1 MKSSDSFSGDPGA
14 ALSPAARGAGVV
26 LMILSIC
33 SVSYALV
40 QSMVNPAL
48 EALRD
53 QVHTDQLGVSWVLT
67 AFLLSSAVMTP
78 ILGRLG
84 DQIGKRRVLVAV
96 LLLLA
101 LGSVVAAL
109 ATDLPVLVV
118 GRVLQ
123 GAGGATLPL
132 AFSIVRDL
140 LPREQVGAKI
150 GMIAAISAVGGAIGL
165 VVTGPIIDGLGVP
178 WLFWLPAIA
187 NGIMMLLVLAVVPET
202 GTRSAGRMNWPAGAM
217 LSLTLVLL
225 LLPLSLGQEWGWAS
239 GKTLGLFAAAV
250 VAGVL
255 WVLVESRSRFPLID
269 MTVFRMRAVWTAN
282 LASFLFGVTLYSALG
297 FIPVFLQTPS
307 STGYGLGES
316 VTVSGLLFL
325 PVMASQ
331 FVGGLAAGPLGNKMP
346 AKLLLIV
353 GTLPTIIG
361 FLMLGL
367 LHGSAWLVSLSAAI
381 GGLGFGIGLSAL
393 SAAVVHAVPAEHT
406 GAATGM
412 NANIRTIGGAVGA
425 AAVAA
430 ILASRTG
437 SDGYPE
443 ESGFTT
449 AFLVL
454 ALAGMVGLVSCLL
467 IPSGSGAAGQAERQ
481 AEPRAEQRVLAP
493 VEEDIA

>member
-1 MKSSDSFSGDPGA
+1 MKSIRSFSGDPSASLFA
-14 ALSPAARGAGVV
+14 ASPGAGAVLVV
-26 LMILSIC
+26 LSVC

-67 AFLLSSAVMTP
+67 AFLLASAVLTP

-84 DQIGKRRVLVAV
+84 DQMGKRRILVAV
-96 LLLLA
+96 LLLLTI
-101 LGSVVAAL
+101 GSVVAAL
-109 ATDLPVLVV
+109 ATSLPVLVV

-150 GMIAAISAVGGAIGL
+150 GMIAAVSAVGGAIGL

-187 NGIMMLLVLAVVPET
+187 NGVMTLFVLFLVPET
-202 GTRSAGRMNWPAGAM
+202 GASAGGRMNWPAGAM
-217 LSLTLVLL
+217 LSATLVLL
-225 LLPLSLGQEWGWAS
+225 LLPLSLGQEWGWGSA
-239 GKTLGLFAAAV
+239 KTLELFVAAV
-250 VAGVL
+250 VAGAV
-255 WVLVESRSRFPLID
+255 WVAIESRSRFPLID
-269 MTVFRMRAVWTAN
+269 MTVFRMRPVWTAN

-297 FIPVFLQTPS
+297 FIPVFLQTPAD
-307 STGYGLGES
+307 TGYGLGES

-331 FVGGLAAGPLGNKMP
+331 FVGGLASGPLARRMP
-346 AKLLLIV
+346 AKLLLV
-353 GTLPTIIG
+353 LGTLPTIVG
-361 FLMLGL
+361 FLL
-367 LHGSAWLVSLSAAI
+367 LALVHSSAWLVSLAAAI
-381 GGLGFGIGLSAL
+381 AGLGFGIGLSAL
-393 SAAVVHAVPAEHT
+393 SAAVVHAVPVEHT

-430 ILASRTG
+430 ILASHTTTG
-437 SDGYPE
+437 GSPSED
-443 ESGFTT
+443 GFTT
-449 AFLVL
+449 AFLLL
-454 ALAGMVGLVSCLL
+454 ALAGVVGLISCLL
-467 IPSGSGAAGQAERQ
+467 IPTGPGGVGPEEATAERSGPQ
-481 AEPRAEQRVLAP
+481 PVSQPERDLA
-493 VEEDIA
+493 

>member
-1 MKSSDSFSGDPGA
+1 
-14 ALSPAARGAGVV
+14 
-26 LMILSIC
+26 MILSIC

-84 DQIGKRRVLVAV
+84 DQMGKRRVLVAV
-96 LLLLA
+96 LLLLTI
-101 LGSVVAAL
+101 GSVVAAV
-109 ATDLPVLVV
+109 ATNLPVLVL

-140 LPREQVGAKI
+140 LPREHVGSKI

-187 NGIMMLLVLAVVPET
+187 NGIMMLLVFALVPET
-202 GTRSAGRMNWPAGAM
+202 GGASGGRMNWTAGVL
-217 LSLTLVLL
+217 LSATLVLL
-225 LLPLSLGQEWGWAS
+225 LLPLSLGQDWGWAS
-239 GKTLGLFAAAV
+239 GRTLGLFAAAV
-250 VAGVL
+250 VAGIL
-255 WVLVESRSRFPLID
+255 WVMVESRSRFPLID
-269 MTVFRMRAVWTAN
+269 MTVFRMRPVWTAN

-297 FIPVFLQTPS
+297 FIPAFLQVPS
-307 STGYGLGES
+307 HTGYGLGES
-316 VTVSGLLFL
+316 VTASGLLFL

-331 FVGGLAAGPLGNKMP
+331 FVGGLAAGPLGRKMP
-346 AKLLLIV
+346 AKALLV
-353 GTLPTIIG
+353 AGTVPTIVS
-361 FLMLGL
+361 FLLLGL
-367 LHGSAWLVSLSAAI
+367 LHSSAWLVSLAAAI
-381 GGLGFGIGLSAL
+381 GGLGFGIGLAAL
-393 SAAVVHAVPAEHT
+393 SAAVVHAVPPEHT

-430 ILASRTG
+430 ILAAHTG
-437 SDGYPE
+437 GDGVPQ

-454 ALAGMVGLVSCLL
+454 ALAGVLGLVSCLL
-467 IPSGSGAAGQAERQ
+467 IPGGNSAAPKAQETQAAKATK
-481 AEPRAEQRVLAP
+481 AEPPVLQP
-493 VEEDIA
+493 VEEHDLA

>member
-1 MKSSDSFSGDPGA
+1 
-14 ALSPAARGAGVV
+14 
-26 LMILSIC
+26 MILSIC

-48 EALRD
+48 GALRD

-67 AFLLSSAVMTP
+67 AFLLSSAVLTP

-84 DQIGKRRVLVAV
+84 DQMGKRRVLVAV
-96 LLLLA
+96 LLLLTI
-101 LGSVVAAL
+101 GSVVAAL
-109 ATDLPVLVV
+109 ATNLPVLVL

-132 AFSIVRDL
+132 AFSVIRDL
-140 LPREQVGAKI
+140 LPREQVGSKI

-165 VVTGPIIDGLGVP
+165 VVTGPIINGLGVA

-187 NGIMMLLVLAVVPET
+187 NGVMTLLVFALVPET
-202 GTRSAGRMNWPAGAM
+202 GRTLGGRMNWSAGVM
-217 LSLTLVLL
+217 LSATLVLL
-225 LLPLSLGQEWGWAS
+225 LLPLSLGQDWGWGS
-239 GKTLGLFAAAV
+239 GRTLGLFAAAV
-250 VAGVL
+250 VAGAI
-255 WVLVESRSRFPLID
+255 WVAVESRSRFPLID
-269 MTVFRMRAVWTAN
+269 MTVFRMRPVWTAN

-307 STGYGLGES
+307 STGYGLGKS

-331 FVGGLAAGPLGNKMP
+331 FVGGLAAGPLGRKMP
-346 AKLLLIV
+346 AKTLLVV
-353 GTLPTIIG
+353 GTLPTIVG
-361 FLMLGL
+361 FLL
-367 LHGSAWLVSLSAAI
+367 LSLVHSSAWVVSLAAAI
-381 GGLGFGIGLSAL
+381 AGLGFGIGLAAL
-393 SAAVVHAVPAEHT
+393 SSAVVHAVPAEHT

-437 SDGYPE
+437 GDGLPR

-454 ALAGMVGLVSCLL
+454 ALAGVVGLISCLL
-467 IPSGSGAAGQAERQ
+467 IPTGSASPSREEAK
-481 AEPRAEQRVLAP
+481 AEPRSLQP
-493 VEEDIA
+493 VEERDLA

>member
-1 MKSSDSFSGDPGA
+1 MKSIDRPSSAPPASPSA
-14 ALSPAARGAGVV
+14 ASRSAGVV

-48 EALRD
+48 GALRD

-67 AFLLSSAVMTP
+67 AFLLASAVLTP

-84 DQIGKRRVLVAV
+84 DKVGKRRVLVAV
-96 LLLLA
+96 LLLLTI
-101 LGSVVAAL
+101 GSVVAAL
-109 ATDLPVLVV
+109 ATDLPVLVL

-140 LPREQVGAKI
+140 LPREHVASKI

-165 VVTGPIIDGLGVP
+165 VVTGPIINGLGVP

-187 NGIMMLLVLAVVPET
+187 NGVMTLLVILIVPET
-202 GTRSAGRMNWPAGAM
+202 GAAAGGRMNWTAGLM

-225 LLPLSLGQEWGWAS
+225 LLPLSLGQDWGWGS
-239 GKTLGLFAAAV
+239 TKTLGLFAAAV
-250 VAGVL
+250 VAGSL
-255 WVLVESRSRFPLID
+255 WVAVESRSRFPLID
-269 MTVFRMRAVWTAN
+269 MTVFRMRPVWTAN

-297 FIPVFLQTPS
+297 FIPVFLQTPAG
-307 STGYGLGES
+307 TGYGLGES

-331 FVGGLAAGPLGNKMP
+331 FVGGLAAAPLGRRMS
-346 AKLLLIV
+346 AKLLLII
-353 GTLPTIIG
+353 GTLPTIAG
-361 FLMLGL
+361 FFL
-367 LHGSAWLVSLSAAI
+367 LAFLHSSAWLVSLAAAI

-425 AAVAA
+425 ATVAA
-430 ILASRTG
+430 ILASHTG
-437 SDGYPE
+437 NDGFPE
-443 ESGFTT
+443 EGGFTT

-454 ALAGMVGLVSCLL
+454 ALAGVMGLISCLL
-467 IPSGSGAAGQAERQ
+467 IPTGSSASRTAVPERGAPLRVAERD
-481 AEPRAEQRVLAP
+481 RA
-493 VEEDIA
+493 